1 MTKVKKSAYNCQQSA
16 VSSQQSAVVSS
27 PNCLLKFLVISLKI
41 SISGFISLAIL
52 SLGCFFYYNIPSH
65 YTDKDN
71 VTAYR
76 NDVNAFYSKGTEGFG
91 WGWTNN
97 EGYVNTDNFTH
108 GMDIDI
114 LVMGSSHMEA
124 FQIMQENSAAC
135 LLNSQYGLKVYN
147 VGVSGHRFALCA
159 SNLKAAVDKYRPS
172 KFVVI
177 EAASVNLT
185 KKEAINVSILS
196 ILRSIW
202 YLRLLYAQYI
212 APSSRQIFMPS
223 PQGENI
229 AKEPAD
235 PEILSEM
242 LGTMNDAVSLSGAKL
257 IIAYHP
263 RVSLN
268 KDGTLSVND
277 IHENIKLFS
286 VLCAENGIY
295 FLNMAE
301 RFLSEYERD
310 YTLPYGFWNT
320 SVGKGH
326 MNTEG
331 HRMFA
336 DEIYALIKR
345 IEAES

>member
-1 MTKVKKSAYNCQQSA
+1 MSA
-16 VSSQQSAVVSS
+16 VSSQQSAVSS

-185 KKEAINVSILS
+185 KKEAINVIHNRVPKQS
-196 ILRSIW
+196 
-202 YLRLLYAQYI
+202 
-212 APSSRQIFMPS
+212 
-223 PQGENI
+223 
-229 AKEPAD
+229 
-235 PEILSEM
+235 
-242 LGTMNDAVSLSGAKL
+242 
-257 IIAYHP
+257 AY
-263 RVSLN
+263 
-268 KDGTLSVND
+268 D
-277 IHENIKLFS
+277 
-286 VLCAENGIY
+286 
-295 FLNMAE
+295 
-301 RFLSEYERD
+301 
-310 YTLPYGFWNT
+310 
-320 SVGKGH
+320 
-326 MNTEG
+326 
-331 HRMFA
+331 
-336 DEIYALIKR
+336 
-345 IEAES
+345 